1 MMPWNRPSLRSR
13 LTWRMAGLQAAVLLG
28 VAAVAAIPI
37 TRLLADKQ
45 GLDVTVYEEIALDV
59 TVGPGG
65 DLVAPADGVFDQLV
79 GKYPRLWFYAT
90 DADGNVARHGTLTPA
105 VLGLVDEL
113 PRLTSGY
120 LPDIGPDDARE
131 AVVRRVE
138 APGGPLW
145 IIGGGGPEIRLR
157 TALMAFSNPVF
168 IGLLVSLTA
177 ATFLFIP
184 MLVRRQLR
192 GVARIA
198 AEADTIDVEKRGVR
212 LSTSHVPDELH
223 SLVGAVNAALQRLD
237 DGIERRQRFLADA
250 AHELRTPIA
259 ILQTRLELLPDDLHR
274 SRLLLDVA
282 RLTNLANQLLD
293 LQRLD
298 AHAVSFQPIDLVDLA
313 AQVTADM
320 APLAIAAGDELE
332 FEAEVDQLTV
342 SADPGSL
349 SRALTNLIQN
359 AVIHGGQKITIR
371 VGVGRDGALRVAD
384 SGPGIAEQHRAAI
397 FEPFRRIVPLDHGAG
412 LGLSLVR
419 DIVHRHN
426 GRIVVGDAPEGGA
439 LFEISLPIVPA
450 AAR

>member
-1 MMPWNRPSLRSR
+1 MMPWNRTSLRSR

-28 VAAVAAIPI
+28 VAAVAAIPV

-65 DLVAPADGVFDQLV
+65 NLVAPADGVFDQLV

-131 AVVRRVE
+131 AVVRRVD

-177 ATFLFIP
+177 ASFLFIP

-198 AEADTIDVEKRGVR
+198 AEADTIDVEQRGVR

-237 DGIERRQRFLADA
+237 DGI
-250 AHELRTPIA
+250 
-259 ILQTRLELLPDDLHR
+259 
-274 SRLLLDVA
+274 
-282 RLTNLANQLLD
+282 
-293 LQRLD
+293 
-298 AHAVSFQPIDLVDLA
+298 
-313 AQVTADM
+313 
-320 APLAIAAGDELE
+320 
-332 FEAEVDQLTV
+332 
-342 SADPGSL
+342 
-349 SRALTNLIQN
+349 
-359 AVIHGGQKITIR
+359 
-371 VGVGRDGALRVAD
+371 
-384 SGPGIAEQHRAAI
+384 
-397 FEPFRRIVPLDHGAG
+397 
-412 LGLSLVR
+412 
-419 DIVHRHN
+419 
-426 GRIVVGDAPEGGA
+426 
-439 LFEISLPIVPA
+439 
-450 AAR
+450 